1 MESMERKVVV
11 ITGGTS
17 GIGQAAAVT
26 LASLGARIILIA
38 RDAERAEATLAQLR
52 EKSPSSEQ
60 DVAHSVYWADLSRVA
75 EVKRVAQEIAAAEPR
90 IDALINNA
98 GGIFAR
104 RQVTLEGLERTFATN
119 HVSYFVLTEGLRER
133 LLGSTPARVIN
144 TASDVHRG
152 AKMDFDDLQSEKGY
166 SGFGVYAKSKLCNVL
181 FTRELARR
189 LAGSG
194 VTANCLHPG
203 VVATRFGQDRGQD
216 GGDPSAA
223 SFLRSTGIPPEEG
236 AQTIIYLA
244 SSPEVA
250 QVSGQ
255 YFYQCRV
262 KAPSSDAQDDRTAQ
276 RLWRETL
283 RVVGGGEESRGA

>member
-1 MESMERKVVV
+1 M
-11 ITGGTS
+11 
-17 GIGQAAAVT
+17 
-26 LASLGARIILIA
+26 
-38 RDAERAEATLAQLR
+38 
-52 EKSPSSEQ
+52 
-60 DVAHSVYWADLSRVA
+60 
-75 EVKRVAQEIAAAEPR
+75 
-90 IDALINNA
+90 
-98 GGIFAR
+98 
-104 RQVTLEGLERTFATN
+104 
-119 HVSYFVLTEGLRER
+119 
-133 LLGSTPARVIN
+133 IN

-152 AKMDFDDLQSEKGY
+152 ARLDFDDLQSEKEY

-255 YFYQCRV
+255 YFYQCRA
-262 KAPSSDAQDDRTAQ
+262 KAPSSEAQDDRTAH
-276 RLWRETL
+276 RLWKETL
-283 RVVGGGEESRGA
+283 RLAGGGAESRGA

>member
-1 MESMERKVVV
+1 MESMQGTIIV

-17 GIGQAAAVT
+17 GIGQAAAVP
-26 LASLGARIILIA
+26 LAGLGARIILIA

-52 EKSPSSEQ
+52 EPSPRSEP
-60 DVAHSVYWADLSRVA
+60 DAAHSVYWADLSRVA

-90 IDALINNA
+90 IDVLINNA

-104 RQVTLEGLERTFATN
+104 RQVTPEGLERTFATN
-119 HVSYFVLTEGLRER
+119 HMSYFVLTEGLRER

-152 AKMDFDDLQSEKGY
+152 ARLDFDDLQSEKEY

-189 LAGSG
+189 LAGSA
-194 VTANCLHPG
+194 VTANCLHPVG
-203 VVATRFGQDRGQD
+203 VATRFGQDRGQD

-223 SFLRSTGIPPEEG
+223 RFPRGTGIPPQEG
-236 AQTIIYLA
+236 
-244 SSPEVA
+244 
-250 QVSGQ
+250 
-255 YFYQCRV
+255 
-262 KAPSSDAQDDRTAQ
+262 
-276 RLWRETL
+276 
-283 RVVGGGEESRGA
+283 